1 MLGTAVCSCSTIHR
15 LMQTFG
21 LYWWIECSWWTKNCF
36 LLWRKDDVETQKHQA
51 VTLMFT
57 ACGKWLARNV
67 IKEKQNKTH
76 IWKSEIYFLIKR
88 SSFHRVTLY
97 DAHYQRVTEHHCM
110 LSSLRNCYRSK
121 CRSQCLWSAAIFS
134 FVFSLIDCSKV
145 AAIKSSQTWSFMY
158 VLTF

>member
-97 DAHYQRVTEHHCM
+97 DAHYQRVTETACFPLCVTVKDQSADLNVFDQQQFFHLYFHWLTVQKLQLSNQVKPEVSCM
-110 LSSLRNCYRSK
+110 C
-121 CRSQCLWSAAIFS
+121 
-134 FVFSLIDCSKV
+134 
-145 AAIKSSQTWSFMY
+145 
-158 VLTF
+158 